1 MKIRLERDVLA
12 EAVQWAARSLPVRP
26 SVPILAG
33 LLVRADADGVTFSS
47 FDYETSAKIS
57 VKAEVSDEGQALVS
71 GRLLADISRSLPA
84 RPVEITA
91 DDTRVELVCGSARFT
106 LQTLP
111 VADYPALPSMPEST
125 GTVPSDVFAQ
135 AVAQVV
141 VAAGRDELL
150 PVFTGV
156 RVEIEGDTISLLATD
171 RYRMALKELTW
182 NPTATQVSATA
193 LVPAKVLND
202 TARSMTAGEEVTLSL
217 ASGAT
222 GDGIIGFEGHGAA
235 GERQT
240 TTRLLDG
247 EFPKVRH
254 IMNTAPTMNVRVS
267 TAEAIAAAKRVALV
281 AERNTSLRMLVGDG
295 VVTLEA
301 ATGDQAQGSEAI
313 EATID
318 QPGGGEPAV
327 TAAGFNPSYLLDALG
342 AFDTPYVN
350 FGFTA
355 PSKPCQLT
363 GLPSLDARAADRLPP
378 RDHAHAPAAS
388 WAVARA
394 RSGPELRS
402 SSSLA
407 NEKRVRSLV
416 VQTGRLPCRRS
427 RPRNSVAS
435 PLGANGSVR
444 LTTIAGNHRRS
455 GACHAAGNGRA
466 GSDGRQHRAASDAQ
480 RTRVRGL
487 RRQPRVGQAARG

>member
-1 MKIRLERDVLA
+1 VKIRLERDVVA
-12 EAVQWAARSLPVRP
+12 EAVQWAARSLPMRP

-47 FDYETSAKIS
+47 FDYETSAQIT
-57 VKAEVSDEGQALVS
+57 VAATVTDEGAALIS

-84 RPVEITA
+84 KPVDITSDDSRMEI
-91 DDTRVELVCGSARFT
+91 VCGSARFT

-111 VADYPALPSMPEST
+111 VADYPSLPGMPEAT
-125 GTVPSDVFAQ
+125 GAVPSDVFAQ
-135 AVAQVV
+135 AVSQVV

-182 NPTATQVSATA
+182 NPTSTQISATA
-193 LVPAKVLND
+193 LVPAKVLNE
-202 TARSMTAGEEVTLSL
+202 TSKSMTAGAEVTLSL
-217 ASGAT
+217 AAAGS
-222 GDGIIGFEGHGAA
+222 GDGIIGFEGHGAS

-254 IMNTAPTMNVRVS
+254 IMNTAAVLNVRVS

-281 AERNTSLRMLVGDG
+281 AERNTSLRMLIGDG

-301 ATGDQAQGSEAI
+301 ATGDQAQASESI

-318 QPGGGEPAV
+318 QPGGGEQAV
-327 TAAGFNPSYLLDALG
+327 TAAGFNPTYLLDALG

-350 FGFTA
+350 FAFTA

-363 GLPSLDARAADRLPP
+363 GVPELDGEIRTDYRHVIMLMRLP
-378 RDHAHAPAAS
+378 
-388 WAVARA
+388 
-394 RSGPELRS
+394 G
-402 SSSLA
+402 
-407 NEKRVRSLV
+407 
-416 VQTGRLPCRRS
+416 
-427 RPRNSVAS
+427 
-435 PLGANGSVR
+435 
-444 LTTIAGNHRRS
+444 
-455 GACHAAGNGRA
+455 
-466 GSDGRQHRAASDAQ
+466 
-480 RTRVRGL
+480 
-487 RRQPRVGQAARG
+487 

>member
-33 LLVRADADGVTFSS
+33 LLVRAAADGVTFSS
-47 FDYETSAKIS
+47 FDYETSAQID
-57 VKAEVSDEGQALVS
+57 VRATVSDEGEALVS
-71 GRLLADISRSLPA
+71 GRLLADISKSLPA
-84 RPVEITA
+84 KPVDISS
-91 DDTRVELVCGSARFT
+91 DDTRMELVCGSARFT

-111 VADYPALPSMPEST
+111 VSDYPSLPSMPEST
-125 GTVPSDVFAQ
+125 GSVPSSLFAQ

-171 RYRMALKELTW
+171 RYRMALKELSW
-182 NPTATQVSATA
+182 NPGSTQVSASA

-202 TARSMTAGEEVTLSL
+202 TSRSMTAGEDVTLSL
-217 ASGAT
+217 ASAAA

-254 IMNTAPTMNVRVS
+254 IMNITAVLNVRVS
-267 TAEAIAAAKRVALV
+267 TADTIAAVKRVALV
-281 AERNTSLRMLVGDG
+281 AERNTSLRMLIGDG
-295 VVTLEA
+295 SITLEA
-301 ATGDQAQGSEAI
+301 ATGDQAQASEAI
-313 EATID
+313 VAVVD
-318 QPGGGEPAV
+318 QAGNDDLAV
-327 TAAGFNPSYLLDALG
+327 TAAGFNPGYLLDALG

-363 GLPSLDARAADRLPP
+363 GLEAIEGDVRTDYRHVIMLMRLP
-378 RDHAHAPAAS
+378 S
-388 WAVARA
+388 
-394 RSGPELRS
+394 
-402 SSSLA
+402 
-407 NEKRVRSLV
+407 
-416 VQTGRLPCRRS
+416 
-427 RPRNSVAS
+427 
-435 PLGANGSVR
+435 
-444 LTTIAGNHRRS
+444 
-455 GACHAAGNGRA
+455 
-466 GSDGRQHRAASDAQ
+466 
-480 RTRVRGL
+480 
-487 RRQPRVGQAARG
+487 

>member
-1 MKIRLERDVLA
+1 MKIRLERDIVA
-12 EAVQWAARSLPVRP
+12 EAVQWAARSLPMRP

-47 FDYETSAKIS
+47 FDYETSAQIT
-57 VKAEVSDEGQALVS
+57 VAATVTDEGAALIS
-71 GRLLADISRSLPA
+71 GRLLADISRSLPSK
-84 RPVEITA
+84 PVDITS
-91 DDTRVELVCGSARFT
+91 DDTKMEIVCGSARFT

-111 VADYPALPSMPEST
+111 VADYPSLPTMPEAT

-135 AVAQVV
+135 AVSQVV

-182 NPTATQVSATA
+182 NPTSTQISATA
-193 LVPAKVLND
+193 LVPAKVLNE
-202 TARSMTAGEEVTLSL
+202 TSRSMTAGEEVTLSL
-217 ASGAT
+217 AGGAS

-235 GERQT
+235 GARQT

-254 IMNTAPTMNVRVS
+254 IMNTAGVLNVRVS

-281 AERNTSLRMLVGDG
+281 AERNTSLRMLIGDG

-301 ATGDQAQGSEAI
+301 ATGDQAQASESI
-313 EATID
+313 EATVD
-318 QPGGGEPAV
+318 QPGGGDQAV
-327 TAAGFNPSYLLDALG
+327 TAAGFNPTYLLDALG

-350 FGFTA
+350 FAFTA

-363 GLPSLDARAADRLPP
+363 GVPELDGEIQTDYRHVIMLMRLP
-378 RDHAHAPAAS
+378 
-388 WAVARA
+388 
-394 RSGPELRS
+394 G
-402 SSSLA
+402 
-407 NEKRVRSLV
+407 
-416 VQTGRLPCRRS
+416 
-427 RPRNSVAS
+427 
-435 PLGANGSVR
+435 
-444 LTTIAGNHRRS
+444 
-455 GACHAAGNGRA
+455 
-466 GSDGRQHRAASDAQ
+466 
-480 RTRVRGL
+480 
-487 RRQPRVGQAARG
+487 